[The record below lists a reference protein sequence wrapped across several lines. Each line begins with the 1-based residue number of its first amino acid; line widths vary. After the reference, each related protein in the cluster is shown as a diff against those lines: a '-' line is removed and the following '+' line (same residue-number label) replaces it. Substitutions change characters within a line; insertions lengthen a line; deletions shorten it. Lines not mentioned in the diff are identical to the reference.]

1 MKARDQYVNGLNHDI
16 AYFEKELQIVREGR
30 RVKLKFFVWWHGD
43 RIPRYQVKA
52 MVVELKEEVQKV
64 LTDKTYK
71 PWK

>member
-16 AYFEKELQIVREGR
+16 NYFEQELKIVREGR
-30 RVKLKFFVWWHGD
+30 RVRLKFFVWWLGD

-52 MVVELKEEVQKV
+52 MIIELKEELQKV
-64 LTDKTYK
+64 LIDKTYK